1 MKRRLASFLACA
13 LVAGCIGGCSG
24 MTSTSGRQVPD
35 VEGNDGGPARSP
47 RRRAAAAHPA
57 AIPLLSLDNLTP
69 SAVSK
74 DEPPRNLFAFEQDP
88 AVLAKKKE
96 EAEKAAKAAA
106 EAAKEAQ
113 AQQQKRTEE
122 LRKNPPPPAPPQVTI
137 NFVGYFGHPDSRIG
151 VFVSRG
157 AQDVILAKKGDTVMS
172 KYKILNIGYES
183 AEIGFQGFKQ
193 TERIPLSGGGK

>member
-1 MKRRLASFLACA
+1 L
-13 LVAGCIGGCSG
+13 
-24 MTSTSGRQVPD
+24 
-35 VEGNDGGPARSP
+35 
-47 RRRAAAAHPA
+47 
-57 AIPLLSLDNLTP
+57 IPLLSLDNLTP

-96 EAEKAAKAAA
+96 EADEAAKAAA
-106 EAAKEAQ
+106 EAAKKVQ
-113 AQQQKRTEE
+113 VQQQARMEE
-122 LRKNPPPPAPPQVTI
+122 LKKNPPPPAPPKVI
-137 NFVGYFGHPDSRIG
+137 FHFVGYFGHPDSRIG
-151 VFVSRG
+151 VFVNSSAR
-157 AQDVILAKKGDTVMS
+157 DVILAKEGDTIMS